1 MRLIPTGRSELDAA
15 RNHLVSCAAMA
26 VDPSQPPDLTPDP
39 RARVSFIAEMGFHC
53 AFDGDRMTGHSDPP
67 SPALLTPG
75 VDAVR
80 PAVLLTLADVLIG
93 SLANEAA
100 LPRITMTVDLN
111 VRVLQPI
118 TAATGFTGE
127 AQILKS
133 GRTTTFGEATFAP
146 AGSDTPAVLSQGTF
160 IASPRPQDVGFSL
173 ASSIRHFTRPV
184 TPGPMRVPLAE
195 RVGCNVVDA
204 GIAEIDRRDD
214 LLNPA
219 DTLQGGLIALVAE
232 EAACS
237 LHPGVSPVELD
248 VRYLSAV
255 RIGAARATA
264 TGLGSVVRVDVRD
277 AGNDDR
283 LAAIAVL
290 RFPSPA

>member
-1 MRLIPTGRSELDAA
+1 
-15 RNHLVSCAAMA
+15 MA
-26 VDPSQPPDLTPDP
+26 VDPSQPPDVTPDP

-53 AFDGDRMTGHSDPP
+53 AFDGDRMAGRSDPP
-67 SPALLTPG
+67 AAALLIPG
-75 VDAVR
+75 TDAVR

-111 VRVLQPI
+111 VRVLRPL
-118 TAATGFTGE
+118 TAASGFTGE

-146 AGSDTPAVLSQGTF
+146 AGSDAPAVLSQGTF
-160 IASPRPQDVGFSL
+160 IASPRPQDVGFSIPGG
-173 ASSIRHFTRPV
+173 IRHFTRPI
-184 TPGPMRVPLAE
+184 TSGPMRVPLAE
-195 RVGCNVVDA
+195 RVGCRIVEA
-204 GIAEIDRRDD
+204 GVAEVDRRDD
-214 LLNPA
+214 PLNPA

-237 LHPGVSPVELD
+237 LHPGKAPVELD

-255 RIGAARATA
+255 RTGPARARA
-264 TGLGSVVRVDVRD
+264 VDLGGLVRVEVRD
-277 AGNDDR
+277 AGNGDR
-283 LAAIAVL
+283 LAAVAVV
-290 RFPSPA
+290 RFPSATGS